1 MSQACLMIGD
11 HSGGSLSSFLFF
23 VFVLA
28 VGAVTDSLFTLFCEQ
43 YGLDTSEFPQ
53 NPSESRRSVQQ
64 NSAPP
69 TEEKQSRCTIM

>member
-1 MSQACLMIGD
+1 MIGD
-11 HSGGSLSSFLFF
+11 HSRGSLGSFLFF
-23 VFVLA
+23 FFLA
-28 VGAVTDSLFTLFCEQ
+28 VGSVTDRLFTLFCEQ

>member
-11 HSGGSLSSFLFF
+11 RSGGSLSPFL
-23 VFVLA
+23 VFA
-28 VGAVTDSLFTLFCEQ
+28 AGSVTDRLFTLFCEQ